1 MLFRG
6 EAKRN
11 DHFGCGVACC
21 PRYSPKNCGA
31 PPPPPG
37 RGAFSKDFLNM
48 FATEHLFPLLFSRK
62 NATSRA
68 PASGVLFL
76 PNVGAIETHLRFRC
90 KLGVGTSIK

>member
-1 MLFRG
+1 MLVRG
-6 EAKRN
+6 KLKEMIVC
-11 DHFGCGVACC
+11 DVVSPC
-21 PRYSPKNCGA
+21 PRCSPKNCGA
-31 PPPPPG
+31 PPPPG
-37 RGAFSKDFLNM
+37 RGVFSKDFLNM

-90 KLGVGTSIK
+90 KLGVGTSIKK